1 MTQPTD
7 SHDLV
12 SMYLAQAVLG
22 AHRIHLKLKGAHS
35 GSHKGQMMLDPN
47 RCQLSAWG
55 DPTGCTKIAI
65 RSVDVET
72 TRMRTLDP
80 QGHGRIF
87 HSVRIED
94 HAEAKVHL
102 IEYPKANLYYLVE
115 ESADNGTL
123 VAPLFPARWFGFD
136 AAGTVGTRYGVPI
149 RHLIEGGDATEL
161 RAEAEV
167 VRRAL
172 AAVESAPNR
181 SRADDPQV
189 AEVRAALGELEAA
202 IKKLEG

>member
-12 SMYLAQAVLG
+12 SLYMAQAVLG

-35 GSHKGQMMLDPN
+35 GTHKGQLMLDPN
-47 RCQLSAWG
+47 RCQLNAWG
-55 DPTGCTKIAI
+55 DPTGCTKMAI

-72 TRMRTLDP
+72 TRMKTMDP
-80 QGHGRIF
+80 QGHGRIL
-87 HSVRIED
+87 HAVHIEGQSD
-94 HAEAKVHL
+94 AKVHL

-149 RHLIEGGDATEL
+149 RHLIESGDAAEM

-172 AAVESAPNR
+172 AALDSSPTR
-181 SRADDPQV
+181 SHTDDPHV
-189 AEVRAALGELEAA
+189 TEVRAALGELEAA
-202 IKKLEG
+202 IKKLGG

>member
-1 MTQPTD
+1 MTMPTD

-12 SMYLAQAVLG
+12 SLYLAQAVLG

-35 GSHKGQMMLDPN
+35 GSHKGQILLDPN

-55 DPTGCTKIAI
+55 DPTICTKIAI
-65 RSVDVET
+65 HSADVET

-87 HSVRIED
+87 HSVRIEGRAD
-94 HAEAKVHL
+94 ARVHL

-115 ESADNGTL
+115 ESTDNGTL

-136 AAGTVGTRYGVPI
+136 AAGTIGTRYGVPI
-149 RHLIEGGDATEL
+149 RHLIEGGDAAEM

-172 AAVESAPNR
+172 AALESAPSH
-181 SRADDPQV
+181 SRTEDPHAAD
-189 AEVRAALGELEAA
+189 VRAALHELEAA
-202 IKKLEG
+202 LKKLEG